1 LLDED
6 ILRRLREEAISCLP
20 KHGTHSYEHTER
32 VYRTCILLGDNVGAD
47 ESVLLPAAL
56 LHDIGHGEKN
66 HASAGA
72 ERAKS
77 ILMKLGFTKE
87 RIKMVADA
95 ISEHSFSER
104 KTAVSI
110 EARVLSDA
118 DKLDAL
124 GAVGIYRAAAYSSE
138 KPRSIEE
145 FIAHFH
151 DKLLRL
157 SDLFY
162 TEDARLMA
170 ENRISFM
177 AAYLDQLG
185 LELSQEA

>member
-1 LLDED
+1 MLDED
-6 ILRRLREEAISCLP
+6 ILRRLREEAISRLP
-20 KHGTHSYEHTER
+20 MHGTHSYEHTER
-32 VYRTCILLGDNVGAD
+32 VYRTCMLLGNNVGAD

-72 ERAKS
+72 KRAKS
-77 ILMKLGFTKE
+77 ILMKIGFKKE

-95 ISEHSFSER
+95 ISAHSFSER
-104 KTAVSI
+104 KTAVSV
-110 EARVLSDA
+110 EAKVLSDA

-124 GAVGIYRAAAYSSE
+124 GAVGIYRAAAYSGE
-138 KPRSIEE
+138 EPRGIEE
-145 FIAHFH
+145 FVAHFH
-151 DKLLRL
+151 DKLLGL

-177 AAYLDQLG
+177 GAYLDQLG